1 MLASEFTDSTLSQQ
15 GSGEFDPMFIITKL
29 GAKVNRVLVAGMLE
43 RLDPRE
49 TSNGSTLWQGQLRD
63 PSGLHFFSVGDYAS
77 ESMRELTIQLSSRIE
92 DGESIMLLMT
102 AKARYFQNEEGAV
115 YTSLRPEEAA
125 VVTREVYRNWLVKA
139 SQGMLERMDMLEK
152 SSSLEKTADALAAA
166 DIPENMRE
174 GILLAGEHYGDIDVE
189 PYRLNIMNALDIAED
204 KVPSFNSNN
213 PPQSS
218 LKVEEETEISQNDE
232 NNAVETDLTQ
242 VLLDLISRLDQGE
255 GVDFDTLLSNAAARG
270 HDRDASESALDDL
283 TEDGTVHEP
292 RFGWFKITN

>member
-152 SSSLEKTADALAAA
+152 SSSLEKTADALTAA

-174 GILLAGEHYGDIDVE
+174 GILLAGEHYGEIDVE

-204 KVPSFNSNN
+204 KVPSFNSNT

-218 LKVEEETEISQNDE
+218 LKVEEETEVSQNDE